1 MNVNTLLFE
10 QFIQHGHKVVV
21 EKDGFIYDSRKPGDG
36 EYMYFLESGLA
47 ALMSFTRDGDERV
60 YLYFNER
67 RLIGFAPL
75 LKRSFNFEHE
85 LLEKFSDDFFQIAKT
100 RCVLYRI
107 DHIEFDCLMKT
118 NKDFNM
124 LLMQA
129 VTQNYLEI
137 LNHFRQAQEENAGT
151 RFCRLLLESSVIRN
165 GMRVMPK
172 SMTFL
177 EMSRYLGTHPVTV
190 SRIVAQL
197 KKLGCIAK
205 EKGVVVIKDEE
216 LIRLMVENGV
226 DIK

>member
-1 MNVNTLLFE
+1 MNHLLFE
-10 QFIQHGHKVVV
+10 QFIQHGQKIVV

-60 YLYFNER
+60 YLYFNEQ

-75 LKRSFNFEHE
+75 LKRAVEFDDA
-85 LLEKFSDDFFQIAKT
+85 LLEKFSDNFFQVAKT

-107 DHIEFDCLMKT
+107 DHNEFDHLMKT
-118 NKDFNM
+118 SKEFTT
-124 LLMQA
+124 LLLQA
-129 VTQNYLEI
+129 VTQNYLEV

-151 RFCRLLLESSVIRN
+151 RFCRLLLESSVVKN
-165 GMRVMPK
+165 DLRVMPK

-197 KKLGCIAK
+197 KKMGCIAK
-205 EKGVVVIKDEE
+205 EKGFVVITDEAQLR
-216 LIRLMVENGV
+216 LIVENG
-226 DIK
+226 IELK

>member
-1 MNVNTLLFE
+1 MNNLLFE
-10 QFIQHGHKVVV
+10 QFIQHGHKIVV

-60 YLYFNER
+60 YLYFNEQ
-67 RLIGFAPL
+67 RLISFTPL
-75 LKRSFNFEHE
+75 LKKAVNFDDA
-85 LLEKFSDDFFQIAKT
+85 LLEKFSDSFFQVAKT

-107 DHIEFDCLMKT
+107 DHKEFDHLMRTSKE
-118 NKDFNM
+118 FSA
-124 LLMQA
+124 LLLQA

-151 RFCRLLLESSVIRN
+151 RFCRLLLESSVTKN
-165 GMRVMPK
+165 GLRVMPK

-197 KKLGCIAK
+197 KKMGCIAK
-205 EKGVVVIKDEE
+205 EKGVVVITDEPQLR
-216 LIRLMVENGV
+216 LIVENGIE
-226 DIK
+226 IK

>member
-1 MNVNTLLFE
+1 MNTLLFE
-10 QFIQHGHKVVV
+10 RFIRHGQKMVV

-36 EYMYFLESGLA
+36 EYMFFLESGLA

-60 YLYFNER
+60 YLYFNDK

-75 LKRSFNFEHE
+75 LREAFAFDDKV
-85 LLEKFSDDFFQIAKT
+85 LEKFSDNFFQLAKT

-107 DHIEFDCLMKT
+107 GRKEFEYLMKT
-118 NKDFNM
+118 DPEFKG
-124 LLMQA
+124 LLLQA

-137 LNHFRQAQEENAGT
+137 LNHFRQAQDESAGI
-151 RFCRLLLESSVIRN
+151 RFCRLLLESSVVKN
-165 GMRVMPK
+165 GVRIMPK

-197 KKLGCIAK
+197 KKRGCVAR
-205 EKGVVVIKDEE
+205 ENGCVVITDEPQ
-216 LIRLMVENGV
+216 LRTIVEDGIE
-226 DIK
+226 IK